1 MQHNA
6 PPAAP
11 REPREPRERPERDR
25 WHVGKEVPLAL
36 IFGMLVQTAAA
47 IWWARGQ
54 VAMDENLNQRVSALE
69 RERDAIRGAERMAV
83 IEAAI
88 ADIRRSNER
97 LELLVQQALNAHR
110 K

>member
-1 MQHNA
+1 MSAAEDSKPA
-6 PPAAP
+6 PL
-11 REPREPRERPERDR
+11 ERERRDKDR

-36 IFGMLVQTAAA
+36 IFGMLTQTAAGV
-47 IWWARGQ
+47 WWARGQ
-54 VAMDENLNQRVSALE
+54 VAADDNHERRILALE
-69 RERDAIRGAERMAV
+69 RERDAIRSAERMAV

-97 LELLVQQALNAHR
+97 LELLVQQALEKNR

>member
-1 MQHNA
+1 MKRDESE
-6 PPAAP
+6 PMPLDMP
-11 REPREPRERPERDR
+11 RRSSERDR

-36 IFGMLVQTAAA
+36 IFGMVVQTASA

-54 VAMDENLNQRVSALE
+54 VATDEALGQRVSALE
-69 RERDAIRGAERMAV
+69 RERDAIRSAERMAV

-97 LELLVQQALNAHR
+97 LELLVQQALDKHR

>member
-1 MQHNA
+1 MSEEDK
-6 PPAAP
+6 PKTGDRR
-11 REPREPRERPERDR
+11 REY

-36 IFGMLVQTAAA
+36 IAAMLLQTGSA

-54 VAMDENLNQRVSALE
+54 VARDDDHDRRIVSLE
-69 RERDAIRGAERMAV
+69 HERDSVRSAERMAV

-97 LELLVQQALNAHR
+97 LEVLIQQAL
-110 K
+110 KGK

>member
-1 MQHNA
+1 MKRDESE
-6 PPAAP
+6 PMPLDVP
-11 REPREPRERPERDR
+11 RRSPERER
-25 WHVGKEVPLAL
+25 WHVGKEVPLAM
-36 IFGMLVQTAAA
+36 IVGMITQTAAA

-54 VAMDENLNQRVSALE
+54 VATDEALGQRVSALE
-69 RERDAIRGAERMAV
+69 RERDAIRSAERMAV
-83 IEAAI
+83 IEASI